1 MNNSVFKCLL
11 TIALVFSC
19 NIMQAVTKNIREY
32 HLNGNVYCI
41 RVKEYS
47 FYLEFGE
54 MNRGTQKSE
63 YSTYFLKN
71 GNVFIDSLV
80 PQKTYKR
87 YFYDKFNNLTEEM
100 RINAGAGRKIQL
112 GNGNYHYNDTTNHVL
127 YKYNYSADGRIKEI
141 LKYIKMGDDVLT
153 QIQRIEDFFKIY
165 PRKIQKQ
172 MFLGLQDLLELKR
185 LQLKSGDRFDMNNLH
200 EYQVFSNLNFDF

>member
-32 HLNGNVYCI
+32 NLNGNVYCI

-100 RINAGAGRKIQL
+100 RINVGAGRKIQL

-153 QIQRIEDFFKIY
+153 QIQRIVYSQTTNGEKVVY
-165 PRKIQKQ
+165 WT
-172 MFLGLQDLLELKR
+172 
-185 LQLKSGDRFDMNNLH
+185 KSGIDT
-200 EYQVFSNLNFDF
+200 EEIYGVGTKTIKV

>member
-32 HLNGNVYCI
+32 NLNGNVYCI

-100 RINAGAGRKIQL
+100 RINVGAGRKIQL

-141 LKYIKMGDDVLT
+141 LKYIKMRDDVLT

-185 LQLKSGDRFDMNNLH
+185 LQLKSGDQFDMDNLH